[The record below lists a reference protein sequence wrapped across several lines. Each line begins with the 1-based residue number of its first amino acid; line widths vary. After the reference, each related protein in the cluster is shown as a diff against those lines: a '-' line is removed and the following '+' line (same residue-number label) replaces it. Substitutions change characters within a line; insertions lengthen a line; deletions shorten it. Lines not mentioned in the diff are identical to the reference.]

1 MKKILIALFFS
12 SIFADD
18 YLVLKTYGNIEGSDL
33 TKTDLESIDM
43 LFSEE
48 LEKYGTVETS
58 STSCA
63 DDECAILELS
73 ASQETF
79 VVYTKIM
86 KLGSKIIY
94 TGSVLNDES
103 SFTSKVT
110 ALSVEDMENAVV
122 RLVKS
127 LALNESI
134 EDVVDIDNIIESEEE
149 ESARRQSLGRVGFSI
164 GYMFPTFNSYAKRNY
179 ESNDDGDSNNGYE
192 DGSYLESTTYDSQK
206 ITIGM
211 NYFYEFKE
219 NRALLAEF
227 IWYTGSP
234 ASFGADM
241 SMLKYLGKDDFSPF
255 IGGGVGIHW
264 VSYCSGYCY
273 DDVRPE
279 DYRRSGLALN
289 AQGGYVLFRTYN
301 INVIARA
308 KYHLILNTDLDQ
320 GFTIDVGLERKP
332 SPKRSADETKLL
344 LQQSRTYY
352 IIAALILALLGGGR

>member
-1 MKKILIALFFS
+1 MRNFLAIILLG
-12 SIFADD
+12 SIFCSE
-18 YLVLKTYGNIEGSDL
+18 YLVLKTHANTDGSDL

-48 LEKYGTVETS
+48 LGKYGQVEIS
-58 STSCA
+58 SNSCS
-63 DDECAILELS
+63 DNQCALAELS
-73 ASQETF
+73 SSKSSH

-86 KLGSKIIY
+86 KLGTKIIY
-94 TGSVLNDES
+94 TGYVLNDES
-103 SFTSKVT
+103 TFTSKVT
-110 ALSVEDMENAVV
+110 ALSVEDMERALI
-122 RLVKS
+122 RLAKS

-134 EDVVDIDNIIESEEE
+134 DGVVDIDNITESEEE

-164 GYMFPTFNSYAKRNY
+164 GYMLPTFNSYAKRNY
-179 ESNDDGDSNNGYE
+179 ESNDDGDWTNGFE
-192 DGSYLESTTYDSQK
+192 DGSYLESTIYDSQK

-227 IWYTGSP
+227 IWNTGSP
-234 ASFGADM
+234 VSFGADM
-241 SMLKYLGKDDFSPF
+241 SMLNYLGKNDFSPF

-264 VSYCSGYCY
+264 VSYCSGYCNS
-273 DDVRPE
+273 DVRPV
-279 DYRRSGLALN
+279 DHRRSGLTLN

-301 INVIARA
+301 VNVIARA

-352 IIAALILALLGGGR
+352 LIAALLLALVTGGN